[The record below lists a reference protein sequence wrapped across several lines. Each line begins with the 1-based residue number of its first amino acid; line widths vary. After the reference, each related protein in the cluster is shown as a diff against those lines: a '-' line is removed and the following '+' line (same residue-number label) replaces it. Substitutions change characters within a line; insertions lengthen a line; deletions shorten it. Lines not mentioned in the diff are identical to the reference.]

1 MLKDRIPQVQKIP
14 QYRSSKLKIPKYRMK
29 NGPIPQYRNTA
40 NPNVPV
46 ITRRN
51 RQQAIYQSLK
61 AIVSIK
67 ANKKAG
73 FFI

>member
-1 MLKDRIPQVQKIP
+1 MVQH
-14 QYRSSKLKIPKYRMK
+14 
-29 NGPIPQYRNTA
+29 RNTA
-40 NPNVPV
+40 NPNVPL

-73 FFI
+73 FFIECCSFILKLMGKINFYLF